1 MVIRKLVNG
10 YKSTNYKLNQF
21 PNNQFPVTNNQ
32 FPSKKNM
39 QIPLKILIV
48 EDEMIIAANLAMQ
61 LENIGY
67 EILGIIPRGED
78 AINAI
83 KTDKPDLVLMDIN
96 LKGEL
101 DGIETATQMQL
112 YGSIPI
118 IYLTA
123 NTDEAH
129 FTRAKATNPYA
140 FLSKPFKKLDLKHA
154 IELAGEKFLAEKS
167 EPQSNLEKFV
177 LDDRIFVRHNEVMV
191 KIIIDDI
198 YYLEADRNY
207 CQVFTKTNTY
217 LLVNTLK
224 NMEEKLPNMYF
235 QRIHRSYIVNIKHIN
250 EVALNH
256 VTVDKTILP
265 LSKELRKDLLNRLKM
280 I

>member
-1 MVIRKLVNG
+1 
-10 YKSTNYKLNQF
+10 
-21 PNNQFPVTNNQ
+21 
-32 FPSKKNM
+32 M

-101 DGIETATQMQL
+101 DGIETAIRMQL
-112 YGSIPI
+112 EGPMPI

-123 NTDEAH
+123 NTDDAH
-129 FTRAKATNPYA
+129 FARAKSTNPYA

-154 IELAGEKFLAEKS
+154 IELAGEKILTEKS
-167 EPQSNLEKFV
+167 KPPTNVEKFV
-177 LDDRIFVRHNEVMV
+177 LNDRIFVRHNEVMV
-191 KIIIDDI
+191 KIIIEDI

-207 CQVFTKTNTY
+207 CQVYTKGNTY

-224 NMEEKLPNMYF
+224 NMEDKLPSQHF
-235 QRIHRSYIVNIKHIN
+235 QRVHRSYIVNIKQIN

-256 VTVDKTILP
+256 ITVDKTILP
-265 LSKELRKDLLNRLKM
+265 LSKELRKDLLNRLNM

>member
-1 MVIRKLVNG
+1 
-10 YKSTNYKLNQF
+10 
-21 PNNQFPVTNNQ
+21 
-32 FPSKKNM
+32 M

-154 IELAGEKFLAEKS
+154 IELAGEKILAEKS
-167 EPQSNLEKFV
+167 EPQSNVEKFV